1 MFSSNS
7 QPTLD
12 RTRFYQPLTNQEVSD
27 WVTARDAKGKSTA
40 YPDLNRYTLR
50 RLQQDRL
57 ARDRNTA
64 EGSLA
69 PKEQAQEPL
78 RDWIRTNLY
87 DPAVPCISVT
97 SSIPIGSLRRVS
109 NSRPM
114 ASELVANLSQLD
126 QNNKRPNTNFIF
138 AWNIAWNKFFAK
150 LERRISPRSAPLVR
164 LKYIRVYE
172 TASGVFS
179 PSAPLTHTHLIVQVP
194 AGSNQS
200 DFIESFCRAF
210 DHFLYPLPR
219 QKPRD
224 PTSPFATDPNPLD
237 LAGCPLVVRPTR
249 WDSEDLPQYIYDTK
263 QLYGPDAM
271 DRVGFGGF
279 ERNINKKVL
288 PNE

>member
-7 QPTLD
+7 VPTLD
-12 RTRFYQPLTNQEVSD
+12 RTRLYQPLTNQEVTD
-27 WVTARDAKGKSTA
+27 WVAARNAQGKITA
-40 YPDLNRYTLR
+40 YTDLNRYTLK
-50 RLQQDRL
+50 RLKQDQL

-69 PKEQAQEPL
+69 PKEQAQEPV
-78 RDWIRTNLY
+78 RNWIRSNLY
-87 DPAVPCISVT
+87 DPVIPCISVT
-97 SSIPIGSLRRVS
+97 ANIPIGSLRRVS

-114 ASELVANLSQLD
+114 ASELVANLSLLD

-138 AWNIAWNKFFAK
+138 AWNTAWNKFFVK

-164 LKYIRVYE
+164 LKYVRVYE
-172 TASGVFS
+172 TAPGVFS

-200 DFIESFCRAF
+200 DFTESFCRAF
-210 DHFLYPLPR
+210 AHFLYPLPR
-219 QKPRD
+219 QDRRD
-224 PTSPFATDPNPLD
+224 ATSPFATDPNPLD
-237 LAGCPLVVRPTR
+237 LAGRPLVIRPTR
-249 WDSEDLPQYIYDTK
+249 WHKDDLPQYIYDTK
-263 QLYGPDAM
+263 QLYGPDWM

-279 ERNINKKVL
+279 ERNINIKVL

>member
-1 MFSSNS
+1 MLSSNS
-7 QPTLD
+7 APTLD
-12 RTRFYQPLTNQEVSD
+12 RTRLYQPLTNQEVSD
-27 WVTARDAKGKSTA
+27 WVTARNAKGKTTA
-40 YPDLNRYTLR
+40 HSDLNRHTLK
-50 RLQQDRL
+50 RLKQDQL

-78 RDWIRTNLY
+78 RDWIRSNLY

-97 SSIPIGSLRRVS
+97 ANIPIGSLRRVS
-109 NSRPM
+109 NSRPI
-114 ASELVANLSQLD
+114 ASELVANLSVQD

-164 LKYIRVYE
+164 LKYVRVYE

-194 AGSNQS
+194 AGSNQL
-200 DFIESFCRAF
+200 DFAESFCRAF
-210 DHFLYPLPR
+210 DHFIYPLPR
-219 QKPRD
+219 QDRRD
-224 PTSPFATDPNPLD
+224 ATSPFATDPNPLD
-237 LAGCPLVVRPTR
+237 LAGRPLVIRPTR
-249 WDSEDLPQYIYDTK
+249 WDRDDLPQYIYDTK
-263 QLYGPDAM
+263 QLYGSDWM

-279 ERNINKKVL
+279 ERNINKNVL
-288 PNE
+288 PTE

>member
-7 QPTLD
+7 VPILD
-12 RTRFYQPLTNQEVSD
+12 HTRFYQPLTNREVAD
-27 WVTARDAKGKSTA
+27 WVTARNAKGKTTVPS
-40 YPDLNRYTLR
+40 DLNRYTLK
-50 RLQQDRL
+50 RLQQDQL
-57 ARDRNTA
+57 AKDRNTA

-78 RDWIRTNLY
+78 RNWIRLNLY
-87 DPAVPCISVT
+87 DPVIPCISVT
-97 SSIPIGSLRRVS
+97 ANIPIGSLRRVS

-114 ASELVANLSQLD
+114 TSELVENLSLLD

-150 LERRISPRSAPLVR
+150 LERRLSPRSAPLVR
-164 LKYIRVYE
+164 LKYVRVYE

-194 AGSNQS
+194 VGLTQVA
-200 DFIESFCRAF
+200 FVESFCRAF

-219 QKPRD
+219 QNPRD
-224 PTSPFATDPNPLD
+224 PTSPFATDPNQLE
-237 LAGCPLVVRPTR
+237 LTGRPLVIRETR

-288 PNE
+288 PTE